1 KANSAIV
8 HTGFDAKPG
17 TVEARMLRRAAALWP
32 DIVDELGVPF
42 LAVGA
47 LMLARTAAD
56 AERLR
61 SQIARNADELGVRT
75 EILDAAAA
83 RDAAPY
89 LADDVVAALSVPDES
104 VVDPFWLT
112 RAFAEAAIAG
122 GAEVRLGHA
131 VAALDVD
138 ADEVRV

>member
-1 KANSAIV
+1 RGAERVQALVIGGGVVGCAVLRELARHGIGALLVEAAPDVCEGTSKANSAIV

-61 SQIARNADELGVRT
+61 SQIARN
-75 EILDAAAA
+75 
-83 RDAAPY
+83 
-89 LADDVVAALSVPDES
+89 
-104 VVDPFWLT
+104 
-112 RAFAEAAIAG
+112 
-122 GAEVRLGHA
+122 
-131 VAALDVD
+131 
-138 ADEVRV
+138 